1 MVPWFSID
9 PPRRANR
16 KWTKGLLRERMEK
29 QFNLPSG
36 SLKGRK
42 KLVEQATEEAIN
54 ESDDEDKDDE
64 QEVPKKKETKSSP
77 KRPSNKKKRPSMELV
92 SLCSSQFLTS
102 ERMLIALLHNSKP
115 SDSELSVL
123 DDASP
128 AKAKKS
134 KAKDAKPS
142 VSFSDY
148 VSLGRRAAEADLLFF
163 GALLVQ

>member
-1 MVPWFSID
+1 MLGSILI
-9 PPRRANR
+9 PRLRANR

-29 QFNLPSG
+29 QLNLPSG
-36 SLKGRK
+36 SLKERK
-42 KLVEQATEEAIN
+42 NLVAQATEEAIN

-64 QEVPKKKETKSSP
+64 QEVPEKKETKSSP

-92 SLCSSQFLTS
+92 SPCSLQCLTFG
-102 ERMLIALLHNSKP
+102 RMLIALLHNAKA

-142 VSFSDY
+142 VSFADY
-148 VSLGRRAAEADLLFF
+148 VLTRRS
-163 GALLVQ
+163 